1 MTPSI
6 GTKLGKLKVQSHRIE
21 RSLARHL
28 SRHVDSLWRDVVS
41 ILRTKPHFQ
50 WEPLI
55 HARHR
60 LYVAVAYAEYERQ
73 MIRVVVWQ
81 REQLRRIF
89 ARRFPWLKSEQSL
102 TREDGFP
109 LLSLASIGLALAS
122 DTVKQWLASLGLLTL
137 SWFSRTRAGSPQ
149 PLLQTLR
156 QATLQK
162 TTTDEVIAAVKPR
175 IQQTKNSLGALARTA
190 VAVVS
195 TQSVIGTSRK
205 LGCVGFQVHSVLE
218 PATRWRH
225 RVRHRTKYYFNPDG
239 PDERGMNECP
249 IPPRESDG
257 SLAHGCLCWL
267 TPLFDQVADD
277 ADDDV
282 VLRVFRKRGLVA

>member
-1 MTPSI
+1 MNIPTQL
-6 GTKLGKLKVQSHRIE
+6 GTIKVQSHRIE

-28 SRHVDSLWRDVVS
+28 SRHADALWLDIVS

-73 MIRVVVWQ
+73 IIRVVIWQ

-109 LLSLASIGLALAS
+109 LLSLASVGLALAS

-137 SWFSRTRAGSPQ
+137 GWFSRTRAGSPQ
-149 PLLQTLR
+149 PLLQTVR

-162 TTTDEVIAAVKPR
+162 ATTDEVIAAVKPQ

-190 VAVVS
+190 VAVIS

-205 LGCVGFQVHSVLE
+205 MGCVGFQVISALE
-218 PATRWRH
+218 PTTRWRH
-225 RVRHRTKYYFNPDG
+225 RVRHRTKYYFHPDG
-239 PDERGMNECP
+239 PDERGLSEMP
-249 IPPRESDG
+249 VPPYESDG
-257 SLAHGCLCWL
+257 TLAFNCLCTLRPIWGRL
-267 TPLFDQVADD
+267 DDD
-277 ADDDV
+277 AVDDDV
-282 VLRVFRKRGLVA
+282 VLRVFRRRGLTVR